1 MQLVVPVAAALQEGI
16 ALILAPRH
24 VLLLQQ
30 MPLVGPLLRRQL
42 RMGIAD
48 MLEFV
53 HGHAEGHKGQRLLQV
68 GEAELVRLI
77 AEEPLGIGIG
87 KLLHG
92 HGVNFGN
99 VGRLAVVVRDGLAA
113 HGHIA
118 GKGVAKLVGQHLHIK
133 DRVVEAGEDKGGLQA
148 GQARHVTGG
157 CLARLVLQIHQLMV
171 DHEID
176 ELAGLRAD
184 LVVHLLGSLHHE
196 GIVARGLG
204 VSVREDHFLIVP
216 HDVVDAEALCL
227 RVIELLAQRHEEGAH
242 LLAEGCDLLFAVV
255 RAALLE
261 IADGDVVL
269 IAEVLAHLVADAD
282 QLVPDL
288 LQTRLVVL
296 VEFGVGP
303 DGSGAH
309 GAVGVLKILLHA
321 VEVQRLA
328 VEGNFRSRHNLLIFV
343 GQAALLLAQRDVGLA
358 EQLLLQI
365 HGDKILLAEF
375 LLNVRA
381 ERAGRDGLAQRDL
394 LAAEGRQRVVKIGD
408 LRFIEFI
415 TGVQRMADVRD
426 GILRGQLAVFAVHLK
441 KQRAQSLVALRV
453 FDRSFP
459 ILELCAVCIQ
469 IGALIFQGRKSEIV
483 HGVPVSPHIL

>member
-48 MLEFV
+48 MLELV
-53 HGHAEGHKGQRLLQV
+53 HGHAEGHEGQRLLQV

-99 VGRLAVVVRDGLAA
+99 VGRFAVIVRDGLAA

-118 GKGVAKLVGQHLHIK
+118 CKGVAKLVGQHLHIK

-196 GIVARGLG
+196 GIVTRGLG
-204 VSVREDHFLIVP
+204 IAVREHHLLIVP

-242 LLAEGCDLLFAVV
+242 LLAERCDLLFAVI

-309 GAVGVLKILLHA
+309 GTVGVLEILLHA
-321 VEVQRLA
+321 VEVQGLA

-343 GQAALLLAQRDVGLA
+343 AR
-358 EQLLLQI
+358 
-365 HGDKILLAEF
+365 
-375 LLNVRA
+375 
-381 ERAGRDGLAQRDL
+381 
-394 LAAEGRQRVVKIGD
+394 
-408 LRFIEFI
+408 
-415 TGVQRMADVRD
+415 
-426 GILRGQLAVFAVHLK
+426 K
-441 KQRAQSLVALRV
+441 K
-453 FDRSFP
+453 
-459 ILELCAVCIQ
+459 
-469 IGALIFQGRKSEIV
+469 
-483 HGVPVSPHIL
+483 

>member
-1 MQLVVPVAAALQEGI
+1 
-16 ALILAPRH
+16 
-24 VLLLQQ
+24 
-30 MPLVGPLLRRQL
+30 
-42 RMGIAD
+42 
-48 MLEFV
+48 
-53 HGHAEGHKGQRLLQV
+53 
-68 GEAELVRLI
+68 
-77 AEEPLGIGIG
+77 
-87 KLLHG
+87 
-92 HGVNFGN
+92 
-99 VGRLAVVVRDGLAA
+99 
-113 HGHIA
+113 
-118 GKGVAKLVGQHLHIK
+118 
-133 DRVVEAGEDKGGLQA
+133 
-148 GQARHVTGG
+148 
-157 CLARLVLQIHQLMV
+157 MV

-176 ELAGLRAD
+176 ELARLRAD

-196 GIVARGLG
+196 GIVTRGLG
-204 VSVREDHFLIVP
+204 VSVREDHFLVVP
-216 HDVVDAEALCL
+216 HNMVDAETLGL

-269 IAEVLAHLVADAD
+269 IAEVFAHLVADAD

-309 GAVGVLKILLHA
+309 GTVGVLEILLHA

-343 GQAALLLAQRDVGLA
+343 GQAALLLAQGDVRLA
-358 EQLLLQI
+358 EHLLLQI
-365 HGDKILLAEF
+365 HAHKILLAEF
-375 LLNVRA
+375 LLNIRA

-426 GILRGQLAVFAVHLK
+426 GILREQLAVLAVDLQH
-441 KQRAQSLVALRV
+441 QRTQCVIAFRLLSRSLP
-453 FDRSFP
+453 FS
-459 ILELCAVCIQ
+459 ELCAVCLQ

-483 HGVPVSPHIL
+483 RGVPVSPHIFIE

>member
-1 MQLVVPVAAALQEGI
+1 M
-16 ALILAPRH
+16 
-24 VLLLQQ
+24 
-30 MPLVGPLLRRQL
+30 
-42 RMGIAD
+42 
-48 MLEFV
+48 
-53 HGHAEGHKGQRLLQV
+53 

-87 KLLHG
+87 ELLHR
-92 HGVNFGN
+92 HGVDLGD
-99 VGRLAVVVRDGLAA
+99 VGRLAVVIRDGLAA

-133 DRVVEAGEDKGGLQA
+133 DRVVEAGEDKGSLQA

-157 CLARLVLQIHQLMV
+157 CLARLVLQIHQLVV
-171 DHEID
+171 DHEIN

-184 LVVHLLGSLHHE
+184 LVIHFLRSLDHE
-196 GIVARGLG
+196 SVIARGLG
-204 VSVREDHFLIVP
+204 VSVREDHFLVVP
-216 HDVVDAEALCL
+216 HNMVDAEALGL
-227 RVIELLAQRHEEGAH
+227 RVIELLAQRDKEHAH
-242 LLAEGCDLLFAVV
+242 LLAEGRDLLFAVV

-269 IAEVLAHLVADAD
+269 IAEVLAHLVTDAD
-282 QLVPDL
+282 QLVPD
-288 LQTRLVVL
+288 
-296 VEFGVGP
+296 
-303 DGSGAH
+303 
-309 GAVGVLKILLHA
+309 LKILLHA
-321 VEVQRLA
+321 VEVQGLA
-328 VEGNFRSRHNLLIFV
+328 VEGDLRRGHDLLILV

-375 LLNVRA
+375 LLNIRA

-426 GILRGQLAVFAVHLK
+426 GILREQLAVLAVDLQH
-441 KQRAQSLVALRV
+441 QRTQCVIAFRLLSRSLP
-453 FDRSFP
+453 FS
-459 ILELCAVCIQ
+459 ELCTVCLQ